1 MFSLLILFVL
11 SIFVF
16 FISYQALKYG
26 RTYWMAP
33 TLSGFKKR
41 KMNIDSKSRSYFVGI
56 TSLIF
61 GIFLFL
67 LFLKGLLEMTH

>member
-1 MFSLLILFVL
+1 
-11 SIFVF
+11 
-16 FISYQALKYG
+16 
-26 RTYWMAP
+26 MAP